1 MPTNNPSRI
10 AEILARHQQAILEDW
25 LLAQLAA
32 FSARHN
38 LISEADLRRQSAD
51 FIGIFGTACQAG
63 TLTDIATPAWQPV
76 RDFLASISRSRAS
89 QGFSPSETATFV
101 FSLKQ
106 PLFAH
111 IRQELAANAE
121 SLADEM
127 WTATVLIDK
136 LGLYT
141 TELFQTAREE
151 VIKRQQMEMLELSTP
166 VVKLW
171 DGILAVPL
179 IGTLDSA
186 RTQVVMESLL
196 QSIVD
201 TGSNIA
207 IVDIT
212 GVPTVDTLIAQN
224 LLKTAAAARLMGA
237 QCIICGIRP
246 QIAQTMVHLGV
257 AFGEVV
263 TRATLADALAFAFR
277 EIGCTVSRQAPRN

>member
-1 MPTNNPSRI
+1 MAEAATLDLSGLEVRYGRSVALRDVSIHVPAGAIFALVGMNGAGNTNTQLHVGYRT
-10 AEILARHQQAILEDW
+10 DTTFT
-25 LLAQLAA
+25 LAQ
-32 FSARHN
+32 FN
-38 LISEADLRRQSAD
+38 DDLN
-51 FIGIFGTACQAG
+51 FTTAG
-63 TLTDIATPAWQPV
+63 
-76 RDFLASISRSRAS
+76 
-89 QGFSPSETATFV
+89 
-101 FSLKQ
+101 
-106 PLFAH
+106 
-111 IRQELAANAE
+111 
-121 SLADEM
+121 
-127 WTATVLIDK
+127 
-136 LGLYT
+136 YT
-141 TELFQTAREE
+141 T
-151 VIKRQQMEMLELSTP
+151 QQF
-166 VVKLW
+166 KLW

-201 TGSNIA
+201 TGSSIA

-277 EIGCTVSRQAPRN
+277 EIGCTVSRPAARI